1 MPLIDTHCHYNLE
14 PIYSNWQNH
23 LAQALENGVEQ
34 SVVVGAGLNSSQKA
48 VELAQQEDRLHAAVG
63 IHPERS
69 LKITDL
75 SQSLNQLKEIS
86 QNKKVIAIG
95 EIGLD
100 YFHLEKNQA
109 QKELFIGQISL
120 AKKLNLPMILH
131 VRDRDEAA
139 YFETLEILEEHWHF
153 KKAVIF
159 HCVSGPLEY
168 IKKALDYPNSYFG
181 FDGNIT
187 FKNADHLREIFQLVQ
202 KTAPQKILL
211 ETDAPYLAPVPWRGQ
226 LCEPKMIAQT
236 ARYLSENFQLDLG
249 EVYQN
254 SLDALEL
261 NYKL

>member
-1 MPLIDTHCHYNLE
+1 MSLIDTHCHYNLE
-14 PIYSNWQNH
+14 PLYSNWPNH
-23 LAQALENGVEQ
+23 WAQAQENGVAR
-34 SVVVGAGLNSSQKA
+34 SIIVGAGLSSSQKA
-48 VELAQQEDRLHAAVG
+48 VDIAQKENQLYAAVG

-75 SQSLNQLKEIS
+75 NQSLGQLEKIA
-86 QNKKVIAIG
+86 QNKKVVAIG

-100 YFHLEKNQA
+100 YFHLEKSPA
-109 QKELFIGQISL
+109 QKDLFIGQISL
-120 AKKLNLPMILH
+120 AKKLNLPLILH
-131 VRDRDEAA
+131 VRDQAETA
-139 YFETLEILEEHWHF
+139 YFETLEILEKHWHF
-153 KKAVIF
+153 EKAVIF

-168 IKKALDYPNSYFG
+168 IQKALDYPNSYFG

-202 KTAPQKILL
+202 KTASSKILL

-226 LCEPKMIAQT
+226 ICEPKMIAQT
-236 ARYLSENFQLDLG
+236 AKYLLENFKLNLD

-254 SLDALEL
+254 SLDALAL